1 MPAPDAEPAGDE
13 LVTRQLGNLMPYAA
27 VVLALL
33 TSSVEVL
40 RNGRG
45 DLMIS
50 WVRTTIMVLLVL
62 RQVLALRENNTLT
75 RTLEDRVLRR
85 TAELEQ
91 SRERFASMVRH
102 SSDVV
107 TVVDGL
113 GVVQYQSASSERV
126 LGYLPEQLE
135 GCSVYDLPSDDTER
149 VVLATALEHAA
160 AEDMRLHTLSTTWR
174 HADGRL
180 CRMEVT
186 VTNLLG
192 NPHVRGLVLNSRDV
206 TDRVALE
213 EQLTGMAFTDSL
225 TGLANRALFKDR
237 LQHAL
242 GRSDPRRSAVSVLF
256 LDLDGFKSVNDMIG
270 HSAGD
275 ALLVQVADRLRS
287 VCAPGDTVA
296 RFGGDEFAVL
306 LEDQPDDVYQ
316 TALAER
322 IGAVIREPFDLQGER
337 VHVTT
342 SVGIAAHD
350 EHATTAEQLLR
361 NADLAMYQAKG
372 AGNGGY
378 VVFEPAMHAGLVE
391 RVRLESDLR
400 QAVENGE
407 FVVHYQPMVSMR
419 TGAITGSEALV
430 RWQHPTR
437 GLLAPGEFV
446 AVAEATGLIRAI
458 GDFVLREA
466 CAQTVRWQQAGGTDL
481 RISVNVSPRQL
492 LEADY
497 ADQVRAA
504 LEDTGLAPQRL
515 TLEMTESVLIDDRP
529 ETLDAL
535 TALHNLG
542 IRLAIDDF
550 GTGYSS
556 LSYLHRFPVDVLKID
571 RSFVE
576 RLGGGEDG
584 GDGTLVSTILH
595 LGHSLQLETVAE
607 GIERPQE
614 MLILRRQGCTT
625 GQGFHFSPP
634 VAADVIGALLREQA
648 TSTPVA

>member
-1 MPAPDAEPAGDE
+1 
-13 LVTRQLGNLMPYAA
+13 
-27 VVLALL
+27 
-33 TSSVEVL
+33 
-40 RNGRG
+40 
-45 DLMIS
+45 
-50 WVRTTIMVLLVL
+50 
-62 RQVLALRENNTLT
+62 
-75 RTLEDRVLRR
+75 
-85 TAELEQ
+85 
-91 SRERFASMVRH
+91 
-102 SSDVV
+102 
-107 TVVDGL
+107 
-113 GVVQYQSASSERV
+113 
-126 LGYLPEQLE
+126 
-135 GCSVYDLPSDDTER
+135 
-149 VVLATALEHAA
+149 
-160 AEDMRLHTLSTTWR
+160 
-174 HADGRL
+174 
-180 CRMEVT
+180 
-186 VTNLLG
+186 
-192 NPHVRGLVLNSRDV
+192 
-206 TDRVALE
+206 
-213 EQLTGMAFTDSL
+213 
-225 TGLANRALFKDR
+225 
-237 LQHAL
+237 
-242 GRSDPRRSAVSVLF
+242 
-256 LDLDGFKSVNDMIG
+256 MIG

-634 VAADVIGALLREQA
+634 VAADVIGAMLREQA